1 MTAKKAPSELTPPPL
16 PYYVYR
22 TASQQLPVY
31 QIAKRGG
38 NLHQT
43 RIRKINGDVKKL
55 RDDIQKALEL
65 KEGNIAINSI
75 TGHITIKVFSR
86 RAQYF
91 ISEPKVP
98 FVAKLIHQSRDT

>member
-1 MTAKKAPSELTPPPL
+1 MTAKKAPSELTPLQL

-22 TASQQLPVY
+22 TSSQQLPVY

-43 RIRKINGDVKKL
+43 RIRKINGDVRKL

-65 KEGNIAINSI
+65 KEGSIAINSI
-75 TGHITIKVFSR
+75 TGHITIKVFSSGAVFNR
-86 RAQYF
+86 WTRA
-91 ISEPKVP
+91 P
-98 FVAKLIHQSRDT
+98 VAEKLICQYRDT

>member
-91 ISEPKVP
+91 ITGPKVLCS
-98 FVAKLIHQSRDT
+98 KTNSSI

>member
-1 MTAKKAPSELTPPPL
+1 MTAKKAPSELTSPQL

-31 QIAKRGG
+31 QMAKRGG

-65 KEGNIAINSI
+65 KEGNIAINST

-91 ISEPKVP
+91 FSGDELLLQK
-98 FVAKLIHQSRDT
+98 S